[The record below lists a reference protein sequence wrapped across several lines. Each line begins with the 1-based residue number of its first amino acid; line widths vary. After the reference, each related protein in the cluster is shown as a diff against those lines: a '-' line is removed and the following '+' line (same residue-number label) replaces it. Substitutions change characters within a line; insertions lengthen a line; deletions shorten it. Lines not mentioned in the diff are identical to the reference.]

1 MSDTAM
7 IAFLPANAPWCKQDF
22 PHMTLVYAGDI
33 EGRDKTEFNSM
44 GKDAITAARA
54 IRTFTLTVTEVREL
68 GDEGEE
74 VDALIF
80 YPIPQLLLARQVVE
94 GWNQSEFKDF
104 LPHVS
109 IGPAGS
115 AYADNVPSSDY
126 MNVNYESDYQ
136 KKRRNTLPAS
146 VYFDRLA
153 ICWGDDKI
161 VMSLGDFDY

>member
-1 MSDTAM
+1 M

-33 EGRDKTEFNSM
+33 EGRDKSEFNAM

-54 IRTFTLTVTEVREL
+54 VRTFSLMVTEIREL
-68 GDEGEE
+68 GDQGEE

-115 AYADNVPSSDY
+115 ALADQVPQTDY
-126 MNVNYESDYQ
+126 VDESYRA
-136 KKRRNTLPAS
+136 KRRNTLPAS

-153 ICWGDDKI
+153 ICWGEDKMI
-161 VMSLGDFDY
+161 FSLGDFDY

>member
-1 MSDTAM
+1 
-7 IAFLPANAPWCKQDF
+7 
-22 PHMTLVYAGDI
+22 MTLVYAGDI
-33 EGRDKTEFNSM
+33 EGRDKSEFNSM

-54 IRTFTLTVTEVREL
+54 VRTFSLTVTEIREL

-94 GWNQSEFKDF
+94 GWNQSEFSEF

-115 AYADNVPSSDY
+115 AYADEIPQTDY
-126 MNVNYESDYQ
+126 VDESYRT
-136 KKRRNTLPAS
+136 KRRNTLPAS

-153 ICWGDDKI
+153 ICWGDDKLI
-161 VMSLGDFDY
+161 FSLGDFDY

>member
-1 MSDTAM
+1 
-7 IAFLPANAPWCKQDF
+7 
-22 PHMTLVYAGDI
+22 MTLVYAGDI
-33 EGRDKTEFNSM
+33 EGRDKSEFNSM

-54 IRTFTLTVTEVREL
+54 VRTFSLTVTEIREL

-94 GWNQSEFKDF
+94 GWNQSEFSEF

-115 AYADNVPSSDY
+115 AYAEDVPTTAYVD
-126 MNVNYESDYQ
+126 ESYSA
-136 KKRRNTLPAS
+136 KRRNTLPAS

-153 ICWGDDKI
+153 ICWGDDKLI
-161 VMSLGDFDY
+161 FSLGDFDY

>member
-1 MSDTAM
+1 
-7 IAFLPANAPWCKQDF
+7 
-22 PHMTLVYAGDI
+22 MTLVYAGEI
-33 EGRDKTEFNSM
+33 EGRDKTEFNNM

-68 GDEGEE
+68 GDQGEE

-80 YPIPQLLLARQVVE
+80 YPTPQLLVARKMVE
-94 GWNQSEFKDF
+94 SWNQSEFKDF

-115 AYADNVPSSDY
+115 AYSESVPTADY
-126 MNVNYESDYQ
+126 MDTNYESNYQ
-136 KKRRNTLPAS
+136 RKRRNTLPAS

-153 ICWGDDKI
+153 ICWGDDRI
-161 VMSLGDFDY
+161 VFSLGDFDY

>member
-1 MSDTAM
+1 
-7 IAFLPANAPWCKQDF
+7 
-22 PHMTLVYAGDI
+22 MTLVYAGDI
-33 EGRDKTEFNSM
+33 EGRDKTEFNAM

-54 IRTFTLTVTEVREL
+54 IRTFSLVVTEIREL

-80 YPIPQLLLARQVVE
+80 YPTPQLLLARQMVE
-94 GWNQSEFKDF
+94 SWNQSEHTDF
-104 LPHVS
+104 LPHAS

-115 AYADNVPSSDY
+115 AYADNVPVTDY
-126 MNVNYESDYQ
+126 MDVKYESDYQ

-153 ICWGDDKI
+153 ICWGDDKL
-161 VMSLGDFDY
+161 VFSLGDFDY

>member
-1 MSDTAM
+1 MNTTAM

-33 EGRDKTEFNSM
+33 EGRDKTEFNNM

-68 GDEGEE
+68 GDQGEE

-80 YPIPQLLLARQVVE
+80 YPTPQLLVARKMVE
-94 GWNQSEFKDF
+94 SWNQSEFTDF

-109 IGPAGS
+109 IGPAGTAS
-115 AYADNVPSSDY
+115 AVDVPVTDYMDVNYDSDY
-126 MNVNYESDYQ
+126 RR
-136 KKRRNTLPAS
+136 KRRNTLPAS

-153 ICWGDDKI
+153 ICWGDERI
-161 VMSLGDFDY
+161 VFSLGDFDY